1 MVCTLINKNNL
12 SLFLMSLQQILT
24 TVMTNIVV
32 DMNTDH
38 VKSLSICFLPLTI
51 STSIKTI
58 LLVYNHC
65 VTSWHEQRCL
75 HSV

>member
-1 MVCTLINKNNL
+1 
-12 SLFLMSLQQILT
+12 MSLRQILT

-38 VKSLSICFLPLTI
+38 VKSLSIFFFLPLTI
-51 STSIKTI
+51 SSIKTI
-58 LLVYNHC
+58 LLVYDHC
-65 VTSWHEQRCL
+65 VTSSHEQRCL